1 MPQMYKV
8 VRVIAGIDGGSI
20 MAGTIVDASQWRNL
34 KALIAAGRLVPVK
47 DESPAAVAAEDK
59 PVKKAA
65 ARKAAAKPV
74 ETDEDKVTDDV
85 DL

>member
-1 MPQMYKV
+1 MAQMYKV
-8 VRVIAGIDGGSI
+8 VRVIAGIDGKSI
-20 MAGTIVDASQWRNL
+20 MAGTTVDASQWRNL

-47 DESPAAVAAEDK
+47 DESPAAIADEK
-59 PVKKAA
+59 PAKKAA
-65 ARKAAAKPV
+65 TKKAAAKPV